1 MSLSPDGLRRLLII
15 GLSSRA
21 WRQAHVPTAALRLV
35 THFVPP
41 ESTTARPAWASVS
54 GDLATPGPLPETGS
68 TDFYVHMIGGPHF
81 LAQLYLDVGLLHLDG
96 VAPTLLATSSSAH
109 SLSSLRLP
117 GPLSGDST
125 LLLSGS
131 TRSAQEWRVAREN
144 AAKYFAR
151 ARELWPQLNVPT
163 LPPEGADDSS
173 STINVDLQMPS
184 IDLYGSASEDETVLN
199 PRPPVRRQR
208 TDRTESSK
216 EGRGVKPEAS
226 VRRSRTILRESVDDH
241 PWYVYAPGLVGAG
254 TALVAV
260 AVVGALSFTTWRR
273 QN

>member
-1 MSLSPDGLRRLLII
+1 
-15 GLSSRA
+15 
-21 WRQAHVPTAALRLV
+21 VPTAALRLV

-68 TDFYVHMIGGPHF
+68 TDFYVHVIGGPHF

-117 GPLSGDST
+117 GPFSGNST

-131 TRSAQEWRVAREN
+131 TRTAQEWRVAREH
-144 AAKYFAR
+144 AAKCFAR

-163 LPPEGADDSS
+163 LPPEDNSD
-173 STINVDLQMPS
+173 TINVDLQMPS
-184 IDLYGSASEDETVLN
+184 MDLYGSASEDETVLN
-199 PRPPVRRQR
+199 PRPPMRRRR
-208 TDRTESSK
+208 TDRTESGNESK
-216 EGRGVKPEAS
+216 GTKPEPQMG
-226 VRRSRTILRESVDDH
+226 RSKTILHDSVDEH
-241 PWYVYAPGLVGAG
+241 PWYLYAPGLVGAG